1 MKTMSD
7 ETELDFDPETFEPLL
22 NAPPAENKRELRMMR
37 ADNALL
43 LTQQTEQFVVEIVM
57 HGRTPQKA
65 YEVAFA
71 VEDTE
76 LGTWVKPD
84 APAWKA
90 AQLLKQPEVIGRIRE
105 VRDMIVLTAG
115 LLSREE
121 IIQNLRSIAL
131 DPHAKHADRLAAS
144 KQLSQLEGY
153 EKQGDA
159 PQGQTLILQLPFS
172 PNQLKTVSGVTLDNV
187 VDVL

>member
-1 MKTMSD
+1 MKIM
-7 ETELDFDPETFEPLL
+7 EPELDFDPETFEPLL
-22 NAPPAENKRELRMMR
+22 NAPAVENKRELRMMR

-43 LTQQTEQFVVEIVM
+43 LTQQTEQFVAEIVL

-65 YEVAFA
+65 YEIAFA
-71 VEDTE
+71 VEDKE
-76 LGTWVKPD
+76 LDRWVKPD
-84 APAWKA
+84 AAAWKA
-90 AQLLKQPEVIGRIRE
+90 SQLLKMPEVIGRIRE
-105 VRDMIVLTAG
+105 VRDMIVMTSG

-131 DPHAKHADRLAAS
+131 DPHAKHTDRLAAS

-153 EKQGDA
+153 ERQPDA
-159 PQGQTLILQLPFS
+159 PQGQTLILQLPFA
-172 PNQLKTVSGVTLDNV
+172 PNPLKTVSGVTLDNV